1 MKIGFDVRPLQTAH
15 RGSGIGTYTFNLLKH
30 LLALPGQDE
39 WVCYT
44 LRGSRQDVGIDLP
57 VQFPVHRPASQAH
70 IGLWE
75 QLLLPIDILRGRV
88 NLFHATGG
96 LTQVWEICAPRI
108 QPVRTVITVQDLH
121 PLILPHFNFIGS
133 SRSFKWQ
140 MEAIRKAAR
149 LIAVSENTKQDIVRI
164 VQVPPE
170 NIEVIHMAPGE
181 HFQVL
186 DAAEVQVCLEKYRIE
201 PPFVLYVG
209 NYSIHKNF
217 EAILEAWHLIHPVVP
232 LVIVGK
238 RESYPPNLLDR
249 AAELGRSDAVHIIG
263 GLSYGSPDLVALYN
277 AATVFVFPSL
287 YEGFGLPVVEAMR
300 CGCPVIASRRGSL
313 PEVVGEGG
321 RLVEPD
327 DISGLAEEMQRIID
341 DDQWRETLR
350 EKGFENAGRFS
361 WQHTAEKTLALY
373 HEVASA

>member
-1 MKIGFDVRPLQTAH
+1 MRIGFDVRPLQTAH
-15 RGSGIGTYTFNLLKH
+15 KGAGIGTYTFNLLKH
-30 LLALPGQDE
+30 LLALQSEDE
-39 WVCYT
+39 WLCYT
-44 LRGSRQDVGIDLP
+44 LHGNRQKIDIDLP
-57 VQFPVHRPASQAH
+57 GQLSIHRPADQTH

-88 NLFHATGG
+88 DLFHATGG

-108 QPVRTVITVQDLH
+108 QPARTVVTVQDLH
-121 PLILPHFNFIGS
+121 PLILPHFGFIAAT
-133 SRSFKWQ
+133 RSFKWQ

-149 LIAVSENTKQDIVRI
+149 VIAVSENTKQDIIRL

-170 NIEVIHMAPGE
+170 HIEVIHMAPGE

-186 DAAEVQVCLEKYRIE
+186 ERTKVQACLEKYGIE
-201 PPFVLYVG
+201 PPFILYVG
-209 NYSIHKNF
+209 NYNIHKNI
-217 EAILEAWHLIHPVVP
+217 EAIVEAWHHTHPVAP

-238 RESYPPNLLDR
+238 RDSYPRQLQVR
-249 AAELGRSDAVHIIG
+249 IAALGRSNAVHFIG
-263 GLSYGSPDLVALYN
+263 GLSCDSPDLVALYN

-327 DISGLAEEMQRIID
+327 DITGLADEIQRILD

-350 EKGFENAGRFS
+350 TKGLEYVSRFS
-361 WQHTAEKTLALY
+361 WQHTAEQTLALY
-373 HEVASA
+373 HSVASA